1 MPFPKE
7 ISRRTLVKS
16 SIFGFLAVQLTNVSF
31 ARQIITTGPETFKRE
46 ANEKYPA
53 ISDDLV
59 SELVGASHF
68 DYDLVRKI
76 VNKRPELAR
85 ATWDWGFG
93 DFESA
98 LGAASHVARKDIATY
113 LMMKGARANIF
124 TFAMLGAYEVV
135 KEMIEFFPGIQKTSG
150 PHGISLLQHAENGLR
165 NETGNKRNAEK
176 LMDFLKKLGDADSP
190 RYLSMDED
198 EKSKYLGDYMYG
210 KGEKDGFSIQLNMRK
225 LLSLGKLGQFGG
237 ALYRLGENSFTYN
250 GAPSVKISFE
260 EEDGKILSLTIEEPD
275 LVLKA
280 VKVNG

>member
-1 MPFPKE
+1 MK
-7 ISRRTLVKS
+7 
-16 SIFGFLAVQLTNVSF
+16 N
-31 ARQIITTGPETFKRE
+31 
-46 ANEKYPA
+46 PA

-59 SELVGASHF
+59 AELVGASHF

-165 NETGNKRNAEK
+165 NETGNKRNAQK
-176 LMDFLKKLGDADSP
+176 LIDFLKKLGDADSP
-190 RYLSMDED
+190 RYLSMEEE

-210 KGEKDGFSIQLNMRK
+210 KGEKDGFTIQLNMRK
-225 LLSLGKLGQFGG
+225 LISLGKLGQFGG